1 MSDAILES
9 VTVRLAEEG
18 RLTGVAA
25 ARHERPPLTQMRA
38 AA

>member
-9 VTVRLAEEG
+9 VTARLVEEG

-25 ARHERPPLTQMRA
+25 SGTSAAARAGRA